1 MTSNRA
7 VLSTSCRRSAASR
20 ARSHFNRGSIS
31 PTIGSRGFTLVE
43 LLVVIAIIGVLVALL
58 LPAVQ
63 AAREAARRANCISN
77 LRNVGIAALNHVDT
91 HGYYPSNGWGSL
103 YTADPDQG
111 FGKNQ
116 PGSWLFSILPYIELQ
131 ALHDIG
137 AGSPGW
143 PIPVKK
149 KRALLQTIQTPV
161 PVFYCPSRRSALAY
175 PVKQWTSVLNFVHD
189 GSDLARNDYVACS
202 GSGSTIAGLTG
213 DKRYFAQTY
222 LEADTFPDW
231 PKAELYNGLSF
242 IRSEVALRDVTDG
255 TSNTYFVGEKS
266 VNVDA
271 YVVNGDATVIPGGD
285 YGDDQG
291 WLIGHNGDTVR
302 SSGSPPL
309 QDVSG
314 INPYEYW
321 GSAHP
326 GGFNMM
332 FGDSSTKTLS
342 YDIDLVTHTALG
354 TRDMGEVAAA
364 P

>member
-1 MTSNRA
+1 MASNRA
-7 VLSTSCRRSAASR
+7 GLSSSRRHLAASCNSFRVNAGSTSAVV
-20 ARSHFNRGSIS
+20 
-31 PTIGSRGFTLVE
+31 GSRGFTLVE

-63 AAREAARRANCISN
+63 AAREAARRANCVSN
-77 LRNVGIAALNHVDT
+77 LRNVGIATLNHVDVQG
-91 HGYYPSNGWGSL
+91 HYPSNGWGSL

-137 AGSPGW
+137 SGSPGW
-143 PIPVKK
+143 PVPVKK

-161 PVFYCPSRRSALAY
+161 PVFYCPSRRPALAY
-175 PVKQWTSVLNFVHD
+175 PVKQWSSVLNFVHD
-189 GSDLARNDYVACS
+189 GSDLARNDYAACS

-213 DKRYFAQTY
+213 TSRYFAQDY
-222 LEADTFPDW
+222 NEADTFTGW
-231 PKAELYNGLSF
+231 PNPELYNGISF
-242 IRSEVALRDVTDG
+242 IRSEVALREVTDG

-271 YVVNGDATVIPGGD
+271 YNVNGEASVVNLADH
-285 YGDDQG
+285 GDDQG

-309 QDVSG
+309 QDTLGV
-314 INPYEYW
+314 NPYEFW

-332 FGDSSTKTLS
+332 FGDSSVKTIN
-342 YDIDLVTHTALG
+342 YEIDLVTHAALG
-354 TRDMGEVAAA
+354 TRNGAEVAAT